1 MPGINYHRFI
11 FHLGVI
17 FLFLFS
23 PQTMANDG
31 NANSDAM
38 NLVNSSCDVCSPSQD
53 VDAAGL
59 PEEVAAS
66 LMDDAAMTAAA
77 MTVQYLADPVNAPD
91 VAIPSSQPSR
101 PATPRGPTSG
111 EINKLLTF
119 STVASNPGGER
130 IKYVFEWRENYASTF
145 SETSY
150 VSPNVAI
157 ETRHAWHSCGR
168 SNGFSVRVKA
178 VDEQGT
184 SSEWSYF
191 RPVQIYSIP
200 QTPNRPHGP
209 NCARVNAL
217 CTFSTS
223 TPDSCSKIKYIF
235 DWGDGS
241 RYHTGYY
248 NSLETAS
255 VSHRW
260 SRPGNYDIRVTAI
273 NEFEKMS
280 GWSAIKRIC
289 VRSKGECPG

>member
-1 MPGINYHRFI
+1 MFGVDYHRFI
-11 FHLGVI
+11 LYLGFI
-17 FLFLFS
+17 IIILLS
-23 PQTMANDG
+23 SQTMANDG
-31 NANSDAM
+31 STNSDAM
-38 NLVNSSCDVCSPSQD
+38 DLVNSSCDVCSPSD

-59 PEEVAAS
+59 PDEVAAS
-66 LMDDAAMTAAA
+66 LMGDAAMTA
-77 MTVQYLADPVNAPD
+77 QYPADPVNAPS
-91 VAIPSSQPSR
+91 VAVPSSQPGR

-119 STVASNPGGER
+119 STVASNPGGGR

-150 VSPNVAI
+150 VSANVVI

-168 SNGFSVRVKA
+168 SNGFGVRVKA

-235 DWGDGS
+235 EWGDGS

-260 SRPGNYDIRVTAI
+260 SRPGYYDIRVTAI
-273 NEFEKMS
+273 NEFGKIS
-280 GWSAIKRIC
+280 GLSAIKRIC
-289 VRSKGECPG
+289 VRSRGECPG

>member
-1 MPGINYHRFI
+1 MPDINLHRGTFI
-11 FHLGVI
+11 LGVI
-17 FLFLFS
+17 FLFLLS
-23 PQTMANDG
+23 QQTMANDG
-31 NANSDAM
+31 GANSDAM
-38 NLVNSSCDVCSPSQD
+38 DLVNSSCDGCPASED
-53 VDAAGL
+53 GDAGL
-59 PEEVAAS
+59 PEGMAAS
-66 LMDDAAMTAAA
+66 LMGDAAAA
-77 MTVQYLADPVNAPD
+77 QYLSDPVNTPNI
-91 VAIPSSQPSR
+91 AIPSSQPNR

-111 EINKLLTF
+111 EINKLLTY
-119 STVASNPGGER
+119 STVASNPGGGR
-130 IKYVFEWRENYASTF
+130 IKYVFEWRENYVSTF

-150 VSPNVAI
+150 VSPNVVI

-248 NSLETAS
+248 NSRETAS

-289 VRSKGECPG
+289 VRSKGECSG